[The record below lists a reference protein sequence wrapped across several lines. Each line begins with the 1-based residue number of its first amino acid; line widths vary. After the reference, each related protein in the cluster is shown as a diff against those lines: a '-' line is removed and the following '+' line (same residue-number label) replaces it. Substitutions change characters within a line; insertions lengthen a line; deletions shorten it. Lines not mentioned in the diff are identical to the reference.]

1 LARGFES
8 KQIEFQQE
16 ESQRKRTLNPPL
28 TPEARAARER
38 REALGLARA
47 RALADLQR
55 ACNPA
60 HRAML
65 EQALAALDEQLSR
78 LDSTGHLD
86 R

>member
-1 LARGFES
+1 MARGFES
-8 KQIEFQQE
+8 KQVEFQQE
-16 ESQRKRTLNPPL
+16 ESQRKRTLKPDL

-38 REALGLARA
+38 RDALMLARA

-65 EQALAALDEQLSR
+65 EQALSALDEQLSR
-78 LDSTGHLD
+78 DP
-86 R
+86 

>member
-16 ESQRKRTLNPPL
+16 ESQRTRTLRPAL
-28 TPEARAARER
+28 TPEARAAVER
-38 REALGLARA
+38 RETLGLARA

-65 EQALAALDEQLSR
+65 EQALAAIDEQLSR
-78 LDSTGHLD
+78 EP
-86 R
+86 

>member
-1 LARGFES
+1 MARGFES

-16 ESQRKRTLNPPL
+16 ESQRRRTLNPGL

-38 REALGLARA
+38 RETLALARA
-47 RALADLQR
+47 RAQADLQR

-65 EQALAALDEQLSR
+65 EQALAALDEQLSCI
-78 LDSTGHLD
+78 DT
-86 R
+86 